1 MSLVCDSRRAL
12 TFSAG
17 CSTCTPAFWGDVM
30 RRAWTGLLRRP
41 FQSRTWSRSGEVR
54 RGSAPGHICGCQ
66 PGMLC
71 PGLGHRDGTAVH
83 QSQPQLTLP
92 SSGLGPGQ
100 PRVLFVHSHKMPGM
114 TRTVGFKMQLLNA
127 DASLL
132 RNTSQRPILDGESTL
147 GMKEKAVHLF
157 LLLIYH
163 FSTYQA
169 LV

>member
-1 MSLVCDSRRAL
+1 MSPQPNAAVAETQPATRMTKAGCWGPARHKKAPVLCDVMSLVCDSRRAL
-12 TFSAG
+12 TSSAG
-17 CSTCTPAFWGDVM
+17 CSTCTPAFWGVVM

-71 PGLGHRDGTAVH
+71 PGSGHRDGIAVH

-114 TRTVGFKMQLLNA
+114 TRTVGFKMQL
-127 DASLL
+127 
-132 RNTSQRPILDGESTL
+132 P
-147 GMKEKAVHLF
+147 
-157 LLLIYH
+157 
-163 FSTYQA
+163 
-169 LV
+169 